1 MSPIMKKIS
10 IAAASILVCVAA
22 AAQGHQHHQ
31 MSDAEFLKMLGEM
44 STVGTKSTVATG
56 VTVTVNMTA
65 KSFDFTPSSI
75 TVNQG
80 DTLVINLSV
89 PLSDPAKKGHGLL
102 METYLEDGVNVNKG
116 TTSTITIQ
124 AVQDGIFVF
133 GCNVSDCGDGHSN
146 MIGTLTVKKITNPA
160 PSVAQ
165 IAPTTGSTTGGTSVT
180 INGANFQSNATVTF
194 GGVAAT
200 SVSVTSST
208 SIVAVTPPSA
218 SAGAVP
224 VVVRNGDGQ
233 SVSFSSFSYTLPA
246 PSINSVS
253 PATGPTSGGTTFTVS
268 GNGFVSGATVTV
280 GGRPAGQINFVN
292 ATTMTALSPLGP
304 ASGET
309 PLLTQDVVVTNPD
322 GTRITKAG
330 GFTYVLPALSI
341 SSVSPNAGLPAGG
354 ADVTINGVGFNS
366 ALASSVTFGGV
377 AATNVRVID
386 AVTMR
391 VTAPAHAA
399 GSVDVVVND
408 GATVTV
414 TNGYTYGTP
423 VPRKRS
429 AKH

>member
-1 MSPIMKKIS
+1 MKKIS
-10 IAAASILVCVAA
+10 IAAVSILVCVAA
-22 AAQGHQHHQ
+22 AAQEHHH
-31 MSDAEFLKMLGEM
+31 MSDAEFLKMLGDM
-44 STVGTKSTVATG
+44 STVGTTSTSATG

-65 KSFDFTPSSI
+65 KSFQFTPSSI

-89 PLSDPAKKGHGLL
+89 PSNDPAPVGHGLL
-102 METYLEDGVNVNKG
+102 METYLENGVNVNKG
-116 TTSTITIQ
+116 QTKQITIN
-124 AVQDGIFVF
+124 ATQDGQFVF
-133 GCNVSDCGDGHSN
+133 GCNVSDCGTGHSN
-146 MIGTLTVKKITNPA
+146 MFGFLTVNKITNPA
-160 PSVAQ
+160 PTVAQ
-165 IAPTTGSTTGGTSVT
+165 ISPASGSTAGGTSVS

-208 SIVAVTPPSA
+208 SIIAVTPPSA

-224 VVVRNGDGQ
+224 VVVKNGDGQ
-233 SVSFSSFSYTLPA
+233 SVSFSSFTYALPG

-253 PATGPTSGGTTFTVS
+253 PATGPTNGGTTFTIS
-268 GNGFVSGATVTV
+268 GVGFVAGATVTV
-280 GGRPAGQINFVN
+280 GGNFAGEVNVINS
-292 ATTMTALSPLGP
+292 TTITALTPLGP
-304 ASGET
+304 SNGESPIHT
-309 PLLTQDVVVTNPD
+309 FDVVVTNPD
-322 GTRITKAG
+322 GTHITKTGA
-330 GFTYVLPALSI
+330 FTYVIPALSV

-354 ADVTINGVGFNS
+354 NDVTITGVGFNS

-377 AATNVRVID
+377 AATNVRIID

-399 GSVDVVVND
+399 GSVNVVVND

-414 TNGYTYGTP
+414 ANGYTYGTP

>member
-1 MSPIMKKIS
+1 MSPIMKRIY
-10 IAAASILVCVAA
+10 IAAVSILVCVAA
-22 AAQGHQHHQ
+22 AAQEHHH
-31 MSDAEFLKMLGEM
+31 MSDAEFVKMLGEM
-44 STVGTKSTVATG
+44 SNVGTKSTVATG
-56 VTVTVNMTA
+56 VTVTVNMIA
-65 KSFDFTPSSI
+65 KQFEFQPNTI

-89 PLSDPAKKGHGLL
+89 PSNDPAPVAHGLL
-102 METYLEDGVNVNKG
+102 METYLENGINVNKG
-116 TTSTITIQ
+116 QTKQITIN
-124 AVQDGIFVF
+124 ATQDGTFVF
-133 GCNVSDCGDGHSN
+133 GCNVSDCGTGHSN
-146 MIGTLTVKKITNPA
+146 MIGFLTVKKIANPA
-160 PSVAQ
+160 PTVAQ
-165 IAPTTGSTTGGTSVT
+165 VAPTSGSTAGGTSVT

-194 GGVAAT
+194 GGVAAA

-208 SIVAVTPPSA
+208 SIVAVTPPAA

-224 VVVRNGDGQ
+224 IVVKNGDGQ
-233 SVSFSSFSYTLPA
+233 SGSFSSFTYTLPA

-253 PATGPTSGGTTFTVS
+253 PAAGPTSGGTTFTIS

-280 GGRPAGQINFVN
+280 GGRTAGQINVVN
-292 ATTMTALSPLGP
+292 ASTITALSPLGP

-322 GTRITKAG
+322 GTRITKTG

-341 SSVSPNAGLPAGG
+341 SAVSPNAGLPAGG
-354 ADVTINGVGFNS
+354 A
-366 ALASSVTFGGV
+366 V
-377 AATNVRVID
+377 AATNVRIID
-386 AVTMR
+386 AVTMH

>member
-22 AAQGHQHHQ
+22 AAQEHHHQ

-366 ALASSVTFGGV
+366 ALAASVTFGGV

-399 GSVDVVVND
+399 GSVNVVVND

-423 VPRKRS
+423 VPRKR
-429 AKH
+429 AARH

>member
-1 MSPIMKKIS
+1 
-10 IAAASILVCVAA
+10 
-22 AAQGHQHHQ
+22 
-31 MSDAEFLKMLGEM
+31 MSDAEFLKMLGAM

-80 DTLVINLSV
+80 DTLIINLSV
-89 PLSDPAKKGHGLL
+89 PSNDLAPVAHGLL
-102 METYLEDGVNVNKG
+102 METYLENGVNVNKG
-116 TTSTITIQ
+116 QTKQITIN
-124 AVQDGIFVF
+124 ATQDGTFVF
-133 GCNVSDCGDGHSN
+133 GCNVSDCGSGHSN
-146 MIGTLTVKKITNPA
+146 MIGFLTVKKITNPA
-160 PSVAQ
+160 PTVAQ
-165 IAPTTGSTTGGTSVT
+165 IAPTSGSTAGGTSVT

-194 GGVAAT
+194 GGVAAA

-208 SIVAVTPPSA
+208 SIIAVTPPA
-218 SAGAVP
+218 SAPGSVP
-224 VVVRNGDGQ
+224 IVVKNGDGQ
-233 SVSFSSFSYTLPA
+233 SVSFSSFAYTLPA

-253 PATGPTSGGTTFTVS
+253 PATGPTSGGTTFTLS
-268 GNGFVSGATVTV
+268 GSGFVAGATVTV
-280 GGRPAGQINFVN
+280 GGRSAGQVNVVN
-292 ATTMTALSPLGP
+292 ATTITALSPLGP

-322 GTRITKAG
+322 GTRITKTG
-330 GFTYVLPALSI
+330 GFTYVLPALHI

-354 ADVTINGVGFNS
+354 NDVTLSGVGFNS
-366 ALASSVTFGGV
+366 AVASSVTFGGV

-399 GSVDVVVND
+399 GSVNVVVND

-423 VPRKRS
+423 LPRKR
-429 AKH
+429 AARH